1 MRRTDPW
8 CSRGDRAADIFFI
21 GDICAVDY
29 IKWLRYLEMLL
40 YGLALAVTAV
50 LAVYTFYLLAL
61 GVVEILHSTATEYT
75 IYLLLSN
82 LFLFIIFI
90 ELLDTFI
97 TYIQHKEVIVYKI
110 VDVALVALARELIV
124 YISPANSSFDLA
136 RAAVLATA
144 TLVIGVVDYLQ
155 HRRSA

>member
-1 MRRTDPW
+1 M
-8 CSRGDRAADIFFI
+8 
-21 GDICAVDY
+21 DY

-50 LAVYTFYLLAL
+50 LAVYTFYLLVL

-124 YISPANSSFDLA
+124 YISPTNSSFDLA

>member
-1 MRRTDPW
+1 M
-8 CSRGDRAADIFFI
+8 
-21 GDICAVDY
+21 DY
-29 IKWLRYLEMLL
+29 IKWLRYIELLL
-40 YGLALAVTAV
+40 YAAALIVTAILAGYSFYLVAEGLVGLAGNT
-50 LAVYTFYLLAL
+50 
-61 GVVEILHSTATEYT
+61 SEYS

-110 VDVALVALARELIV
+110 IDVALVALARELIV
-124 YISPANSSFDLA
+124 YMSPANSSFDIAHASALTA
-136 RAAVLATA
+136 A
-144 TLVIGVVDYLQ
+144 TLVVGLVDYLQ